1 MDSGGGDL
9 TVDAISATDDADMVC
24 DDATN
29 TRIECPYPM
38 IPYVASLPRLR
49 LSNTESFD
57 KHLMLRYQTSDAR
70 KGR

>member
-1 MDSGGGDL
+1 MGSTEDGGVDSGGGDL

-49 LSNTESFD
+49 LSNDVTECR
-57 KHLMLRYQTSDAR
+57 M
-70 KGR
+70 GV